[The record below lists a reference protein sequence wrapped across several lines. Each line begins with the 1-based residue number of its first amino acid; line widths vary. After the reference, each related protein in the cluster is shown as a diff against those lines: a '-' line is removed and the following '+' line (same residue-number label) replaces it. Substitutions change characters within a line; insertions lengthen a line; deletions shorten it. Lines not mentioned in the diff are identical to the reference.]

1 MVFIK
6 VCLQFPWS
14 SKTFSGDPQNQIYFH
29 NDTKMLFFHCGNI
42 FTDSAK
48 AMMDIAAGALV

>member
-1 MVFIK
+1 M
-6 VCLQFPWS
+6 CLQFPWS